1 MKKFEYRKLFI
12 PALSDL
18 NELGE
23 YGWEL
28 VCVCDNKYFIFKKEI
43 INKMDDT
50 IC

>member
-1 MKKFEYRKLFI
+1 MKKFEYRILFI
-12 PALSDL
+12 PTLSDL

-23 YGWEL
+23 HGWEL
-28 VCVCDNKYFIFKKEI
+28 VCVYDNKYFYFKKEI